1 MKAIVCKAFAPI
13 NELSFEEFPEPS
25 VAKNELKISIR
36 AAGVNFP
43 DALLV
48 QGLYQA
54 KPELPFVPG
63 SEFSGVVEEVG
74 AGIEDYKVGDNVIGL
89 SSTYG
94 AYAEKIT
101 CPAAKVMPMPDFMS
115 YEVAASL
122 VLAHGTAHHA
132 LKQRGQLKPGETL
145 LVLGA
150 AGGTGIAAVQIGKAM
165 GAHVIAAC
173 SSEDKL
179 ELARSNGAD
188 ELINY
193 KDNDLKN
200 EIKRLTNGQGVDVV
214 YDPVGGEFFDA
225 CARCMK
231 AEGRLLV
238 VGFASG
244 SIPKLPVNLTLV
256 KEFSVVGVFFG
267 AYTRRDKKGYAD
279 NMQELF
285 NWYQQEKVSLIIDKC
300 YPLAQTAQALQAVA
314 NRQVMGKVI
323 LTP

>member
-13 NELSFEEFPEPS
+13 EALSFEEVPEPML
-25 VAKNELKISIR
+25 AENELKIVVH

-54 KPELPFVPG
+54 KPDLPFIPG
-63 SEFSGVVEEVG
+63 SEFSGVVEQVGDEVRG
-74 AGIEDYKVGDNVIGL
+74 YKVGDKVIGL

-94 AYAEKIT
+94 AYAQKIT
-101 CPAAKVMPMPDFMS
+101 CPAEKVMPMPDFIS
-115 YEVAASL
+115 YEAAASL

-132 LKQRGQLKPGETL
+132 LKQRGQLKAGETL

-179 ELARSNGAD
+179 ELARANGAD

-193 KDNDLKN
+193 TENDLKS
-200 EIKRLTNGQGVDVV
+200 EIKRLTNGKGVDVV

-244 SIPKLPVNLTLV
+244 TIPKLPVNLTLV
-256 KEFSVVGVFFG
+256 KEFSIVGVFFG

-300 YPLAQTAQALQAVA
+300 YPLAQTAQALKAVA